1 MTAAELS
8 YKMCPTVPPIQCTK
22 GHKCVFHYQAVGEK
36 QKECHISKNAHRQ
49 RVSAHV
55 NNPQNT
61 KRQWTLA
68 AQIENE

>member
-8 YKMCPTVPPIQCTK
+8 YKMCFSVPPMKCLRHQPCPFYQDRECTIAT
-22 GHKCVFHYQAVGEK
+22 GY
-36 QKECHISKNAHRQ
+36 NRQ
-49 RVSAHV
+49 RSCQHV
-55 NNPQNT
+55 NNMQNT